1 MGPWTDLVGRIAAV
15 LEAGPLAEAGINVLA
30 GPVAAVMPDAIVV
43 RPEEPW
49 ISRGTD
55 GKPARFG
62 PARLER
68 YAALLATRVA
78 DPVSSMER
86 LYQMALAVTEAASD
100 AGWDW
105 TQASS
110 ISLDETTDTPLLV
123 ASVGLTFSH

>member
-1 MGPWTDLVGRIAAV
+1 MAPWTVLVARIAAV
-15 LEAGPLAEAGINVLA
+15 LEAGPQTGISVQA
-30 GPVAAVMPDAIVV
+30 GPVRSVVPDAIVV

-49 ISRGTD
+49 ISRGTS

-68 YAALLATRVA
+68 YAALCAVRAA

-86 LYQMALAVTEAASD
+86 LYNMAGAVMEAASD

-105 TQASS
+105 SQTSS

-123 ASVGLTFSH
+123 VSVGLTYSG